1 MHYLKKNMKK
11 IVLFIIKRRKVTV
24 WNISLENLHK
34 GQWRFVS
41 PKWILVTTLAPQKD
55 VQKRK

>member
-1 MHYLKKNMKK
+1 MKK

-24 WNISLENLHK
+24 WNSSLENLHK
-34 GQWRFVS
+34 GQRRFVS